1 MGVAV
6 SPDGTRSYIANYGGG
21 TVSVVDTVTGAGGTS
36 GVNVWDNPHWKC
48 LS

>member
-1 MGVAV
+1 MAV
-6 SPDGTRSYIANYGGG
+6 SPDGTRTCITNSGGD

-36 GVNVWDNPHWKC
+36 GVNVWDNSHWKC